1 MRWCIFGSSG
11 QIGSATKSVLRE
23 ADEVFSPTHSQV
35 DISDQVAVSE
45 YLLDARPDVVLNAA
59 AFTDVDGSEVDVE
72 RARLINAKAVGVMS
86 TACQELGAK
95 LIHISTDYVFD
106 GRSPRPYVEFDEIAP
121 LSAYGASK
129 AMGEKLAVT
138 NNPQTWV
145 VRTSW
150 VYQGGF
156 TNFPAAIISKLRR
169 GERVSVVEDQI
180 GAPTYASDVAQAL
193 IELASSSAP
202 FGTYHV
208 TNQGQ
213 TSWFGFAQV
222 IAETLGFNADLVS
235 PISTESFTR
244 PAKRPL
250 YSVLSNEKWQA
261 AGLKPLSTWQAA
273 WQRGAIGFVEQNSNE
288 G

>member
-11 QIGSATKSVLRE
+11 QIGSATNSVIRE

-72 RARLINAKAVGVMS
+72 HARLINAEAVGVMS

-156 TNFPAAIISKLRR
+156 TNFPAAIISKFRR